1 MKAVSRFLVI
11 ALFMTVSFAAAN
23 SVFAAA
29 EKIGYMDFAKVFDEY
44 NKTKDFD
51 KQLEAKGTA
60 KQGER
65 DKLVTEIKKLK
76 DEADLA
82 SDKDRAKK
90 QAVVDDKIKK
100 LGEFDRDSREA
111 LRKERDDMARA
122 IFKEI
127 KEVVDDIGKK
137 EGYKYIIDS
146 RMVLYG
152 NASDDLTDR
161 VLKILNDKYMVK
173 GKK

>member
-1 MKAVSRFLVI
+1 
-11 ALFMTVSFAAAN
+11 
-23 SVFAAA
+23 
-29 EKIGYMDFAKVFDEY
+29 
-44 NKTKDFD
+44 
-51 KQLEAKGTA
+51 
-60 KQGER
+60 
-65 DKLVTEIKKLK
+65 
-76 DEADLA
+76 
-82 SDKDRAKK
+82 
-90 QAVVDDKIKK
+90 
-100 LGEFDRDSREA
+100 
-111 LRKERDDMARA
+111 MARA